1 MSELSTSTASGL
13 VAHVVTY
20 KPSYRTA
27 AGWVCVAALAYTYIV
42 SDLLNFTMQVYS
54 LHVGRTVPHLDKPDA
69 GLMIDLLIVLLGL
82 SGIKSFDRKSGV
94 PTQ

>member
-1 MSELSTSTASGL
+1 MSELSANTASGMI
-13 VAHVVTY
+13 VQAVSY

-27 AGWVCVAALAYTYIV
+27 AGWVCVASLAYTYIL
-42 SDLLNFTMQVYS
+42 SDLLNFVMQMHS
-54 LHVGRTVPHLDKPDA
+54 LQVGRTVPHLDKPDA

-82 SGIKSFDRKSGV
+82 SGIKSFDRKNGV